1 MMRINEPCDIILL
14 HALNRLENEKHEASP
29 ENIKLKDRS
38 NRILSK
44 LFDENRMQEGGS
56 FSIIRDLLIQEY
68 KELPIL
74 DVEEYKHIK
83 EDSELVF
90 GRDLSNPR
98 NHSEFSNYMLMAQ
111 IVMKLDHLRSYV
123 PKKKEPSI
131 SRPVSGVSGIA
142 DSSRDTKSTASNSK
156 VSGTIEN
163 GDEVQIKRLNKNL
176 SKSKSHM

>member
-1 MMRINEPCDIILL
+1 
-14 HALNRLENEKHEASP
+14 
-29 ENIKLKDRS
+29 
-38 NRILSK
+38 
-44 LFDENRMQEGGS
+44 MQEGGS

-74 DVEEYKHIK
+74 DVEMYKHIK

-123 PKKKEPSI
+123 PKKKEPGI
-131 SRPVSGVSGIA
+131 SRPVSGIA
-142 DSSRDTKSTASNSK
+142 DSSKDTKSTASNSK
-156 VSGTIEN
+156 ASGTIEN
-163 GDEVQIKRLNKNL
+163 GDEVQIRALNEKL
-176 SKSKSHM
+176 SKSKTHM